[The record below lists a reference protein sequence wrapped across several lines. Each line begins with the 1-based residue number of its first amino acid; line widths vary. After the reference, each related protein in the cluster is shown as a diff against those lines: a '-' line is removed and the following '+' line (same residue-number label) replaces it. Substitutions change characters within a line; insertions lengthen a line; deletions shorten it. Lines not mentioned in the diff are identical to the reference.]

1 MEQPDRNL
9 PHVPDF
15 AYKLNESDIGKLVGC
30 LRLLLRGIVLLILVG
45 FFIALFPF
53 QPWVPAWYLQLG
65 QTGFEYGATS
75 ILACL
80 IAILAEFFEPY
91 INRAMGRRRR
101 LLNFTNFA
109 IIVFLLLIPLQVI
122 SYGQL
127 WIDSKDQTQVS
138 IGRLTTNLS
147 KLRQG
152 IQSADSVGELNTT
165 IREIKANV
173 STALNGMAL
182 TEQKR
187 QLVAEIDR
195 QQLQLSKQ
203 FKQDRE
209 QKLTT
214 LFFSTIRGMLGAG
227 ILALT
232 LVGCKRLLRP

>member
-1 MEQPDRNL
+1 
-9 PHVPDF
+9 
-15 AYKLNESDIGKLVGC
+15 
-30 LRLLLRGIVLLILVG
+30 
-45 FFIALFPF
+45 
-53 QPWVPAWYLQLG
+53 LQ
-65 QTGFEYGATS
+65 A
-75 ILACL
+75 
-80 IAILAEFFEPY
+80 
-91 INRAMGRRRR
+91 
-101 LLNFTNFA
+101 
-109 IIVFLLLIPLQVI
+109 I

-209 QKLTT
+209 QALDAGKYCA
-214 LFFSTIRGMLGAG
+214 STSNTKRCRYWGSTNLDIHTVSCIAGTPRPCFDRAVCQAEIRIRRVG
-227 ILALT
+227 IGGVPART
-232 LVGCKRLLRP
+232 AFEA